1 MIMPFVSSH
10 WTGTKNGDPH
20 YLVLHATSMSKFYL
34 TVYVENIRGHLWQRY
49 SIAVNQVM
57 VATVSFP
64 SDDLNL
70 KENVMVLTS

>member
-1 MIMPFVSSH
+1 
-10 WTGTKNGDPH
+10 
-20 YLVLHATSMSKFYL
+20 
-34 TVYVENIRGHLWQRY
+34 VENIRGHLWQRY